1 MKILVPPMVFSRALL
16 LYVRLFVART
26 QITLQLMQFVESKI
40 ADHGRK

>member
-16 LYVRLFVART
+16 LFVRPYAART
-26 QITLQLMQFVESKI
+26 QITLQLTQFVESKI